1 MKHYEMLF
9 FVDYYLN
16 THVKNDDHVL
26 DMTLGN
32 GFDALKLSKLASVV
46 TAFDIQEKAISIS
59 KERLDEHNIKN
70 VRLVCDS
77 HENYQNYVNH
87 LDGAIFN
94 LGYLPSGDKTITTKA
109 TITLETI
116 KQLLKEPDLRFIL
129 VTCYQGHEEGKKES
143 ELLLSYLKTL
153 EKPFQ
158 VSTYQMLNKTDAP
171 FVLLIE
177 K

>member
-16 THVKNDDHVL
+16 THVKKDDHVL

-59 KERLDEHNIKN
+59 KERLVEHNIKN
-70 VRLVCDS
+70 VTFVCDS

-87 LDGAIFN
+87 VDGAIFN
-94 LGYLPSGDKTITTKA
+94 LGFLPSGDKTITTKA
-109 TITLETI
+109 TITIETI
-116 KQLLKEPDLRFIL
+116 KLLLEEPELRFIL

-143 ELLLSYLKTL
+143 LLLLSYLETL

>member
-16 THVKNDDHVL
+16 THVKKDDYVL

-32 GFDALKLSKLASVV
+32 GNDTLKLSTLASVV

-70 VRLVCDS
+70 VTLVCDS
-77 HENYQNYVNH
+77 HENYHNYVNH
-87 LDGAIFN
+87 VDGAIFN

-143 ELLLSYLKTL
+143 LLLLSYLETL